1 MHPASKVRRLKHR
14 FTNGSNFISCLE
26 GDIAKD
32 LGVAHLNE
40 FLTDEAAHN
49 LLVFADSESRRHV
62 RKVANNLGVDI
73 EPYGYQLMDHS
84 KVEPKKVTS
93 KNIF

>member
-1 MHPASKVRRLKHR
+1 M
-14 FTNGSNFISCLE
+14 ISCLE
-26 GDIAKD
+26 SDIAKD
-32 LGVAHLNE
+32 LGVTHLNE
-40 FLTDEAAHN
+40 FLADEAAHN

-93 KNIF
+93 RNIF